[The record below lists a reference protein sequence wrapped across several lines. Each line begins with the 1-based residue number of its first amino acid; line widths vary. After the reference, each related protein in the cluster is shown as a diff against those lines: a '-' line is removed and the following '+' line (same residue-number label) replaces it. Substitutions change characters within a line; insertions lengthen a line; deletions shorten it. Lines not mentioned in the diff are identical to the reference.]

1 MSQEEFLLKWNDHH
15 ASFFTIVEDLC
26 RTEQLCDVT
35 LACGGQV
42 FETHK
47 LILSV
52 CSPYFRTLL
61 NSRPD
66 KHPIVYLKD
75 VNPKHLEQLLSY
87 MYRGEINVLQ
97 DDLGPLI
104 ETARGLQI
112 KGLADAGGDGG
123 NSRKE
128 HKSSH
133 NGLPSQPHNQP
144 KRSRTSTP
152 TPAPKMPR
160 IEPGAIAR
168 TTPAPIPITRVVS
181 PPGQE
186 EEDHSIV
193 EVDPGENPNV
203 KSEGWMSAGG
213 DGEIAD
219 YEIPSEQFEQ
229 DMQAEDEQYI
239 QAGNDALSGQ
249 QEDLTLTP
257 SYPDHM
263 SPTWDPSLSPGVSPP
278 PSTPSSIPVSHPCP
292 KCGKEFHVPSLL
304 ERHMRI
310 HTNERPYQCRM
321 CGRSYSQ
328 SGNLNVHLKTIHGV
342 VVDGGRSRAEPD
354 VSRSHKCYICNRLFT
369 TSSNMY
375 QHIRVVHN
383 IAIETSKSTKPHMNI
398 SMPPT
403 LPMLTASPGRSQNQL
418 DTWAKAHLNELKKMT
433 SPSSGHPIHPTPVAA
448 GVPVKQTGSG
458 GRVVEPTIEDTLQQ
472 LSALAGAGAG
482 AKESS
487 KRKTVA
493 SNIYLMDQDKPITH
507 QENENTKIKQ
517 ECE

>member
-203 KSEGWMSAGG
+203 KSEGWMSTGG

-249 QEDLTLTP
+249 QAEQLQQD
-257 SYPDHM
+257 
-263 SPTWDPSLSPGVSPP
+263 V
-278 PSTPSSIPVSHPCP
+278 
-292 KCGKEFHVPSLL
+292 L
-304 ERHMRI
+304 EM
-310 HTNERPYQCRM
+310 CRM
-321 CGRSYSQ
+321 WIRTRGR
-328 SGNLNVHLKTIHGV
+328 
-342 VVDGGRSRAEPD
+342 
-354 VSRSHKCYICNRLFT
+354 
-369 TSSNMY
+369 
-375 QHIRVVHN
+375 
-383 IAIETSKSTKPHMNI
+383 
-398 SMPPT
+398 
-403 LPMLTASPGRSQNQL
+403 PG
-418 DTWAKAHLNELKKMT
+418 W
-433 SPSSGHPIHPTPVAA
+433 
-448 GVPVKQTGSG
+448 
-458 GRVVEPTIEDTLQQ
+458 
-472 LSALAGAGAG
+472 
-482 AKESS
+482 
-487 KRKTVA
+487 
-493 SNIYLMDQDKPITH
+493 
-507 QENENTKIKQ
+507 
-517 ECE
+517 

>member
-123 NSRKE
+123 NSQQKQ
-128 HKSSH
+128 KSSH

-203 KSEGWMSAGG
+203 KSEGWMSTGG

-249 QEDLTLTP
+249 QAEQLQQD
-257 SYPDHM
+257 
-263 SPTWDPSLSPGVSPP
+263 V
-278 PSTPSSIPVSHPCP
+278 
-292 KCGKEFHVPSLL
+292 L
-304 ERHMRI
+304 EM
-310 HTNERPYQCRM
+310 CRM
-321 CGRSYSQ
+321 WIRTRGR
-328 SGNLNVHLKTIHGV
+328 
-342 VVDGGRSRAEPD
+342 
-354 VSRSHKCYICNRLFT
+354 
-369 TSSNMY
+369 
-375 QHIRVVHN
+375 
-383 IAIETSKSTKPHMNI
+383 
-398 SMPPT
+398 
-403 LPMLTASPGRSQNQL
+403 PG
-418 DTWAKAHLNELKKMT
+418 W
-433 SPSSGHPIHPTPVAA
+433 
-448 GVPVKQTGSG
+448 
-458 GRVVEPTIEDTLQQ
+458 
-472 LSALAGAGAG
+472 
-482 AKESS
+482 
-487 KRKTVA
+487 
-493 SNIYLMDQDKPITH
+493 
-507 QENENTKIKQ
+507 
-517 ECE
+517 